1 MIEALREATRA
12 HRTQASSCSLL
23 GGWLALLHVPAH
35 FLRPTKRGTQTLLHS
50 FKKPCKRS
58 ACVARAQR
66 RSAYLRSLL
75 AHGALVLSDAR
86 VLLRFCV
93 SEWRKYNGGVG
104 EGDRVPGGANHVLA
118 LGVLTLYFSPC
129 SGWIS
134 NSNILQRIY
143 RYDFGSVGRAVRTRN
158 P

>member
-75 AHGALVLSDAR
+75 AHGALILSDAR

-93 SEWRKYNGGVG
+93 SECG
-104 EGDRVPGGANHVLA
+104 ESTMEV
-118 LGVLTLYFSPC
+118 
-129 SGWIS
+129 SGKVIES
-134 NSNILQRIY
+134 Q
-143 RYDFGSVGRAVRTRN
+143 AVRTTHSHWGC
-158 P
+158 